1 MRVNQSVSNN
11 VWGVAVKKC
20 GAFPR
25 MENTG
30 NPFGMEEKMT
40 ARGVRKMLWDS
51 KQGENNPFAV
61 CKNGAGILSST
72 LNYGENLKAK
82 RQQLKDASLEVKKLK
97 YQFKNLSAQI
107 MRSKT
112 SASARQV
119 VGQAK
124 REVLRLKQEKQR
136 GGSDSEELEA
146 AINHAKAMERVARKK
161 VKHLEEEELAKACG
175 GVCAD
180 YNVEEEIKKSEDRE
194 NSDFSENDL
203 NEEGSEEDSLK
214 AVFQDFSPEE
224 WFEDEMQA
232 LMDDFSEEMQA
243 LLEDMGLEELSE
255 SLEVVKGDMDPA
267 DLRMMKIKHR
277 NKEMKEIVKADSE
290 YLKAY
295 FEHLEKLEG
304 GSVPTQNVS
313 WGAAVSSVYPENGSA
328 MPSIDLFL

>member
-40 ARGVRKMLWDS
+40 SQGVRKMLWDS
-51 KQGENNPFAV
+51 KQGENDPFAV

-175 GVCAD
+175 VCAD

-194 NSDFSENDL
+194 NSDFSEDDL

-295 FEHLEKLEG
+295 FEHLEKPEG
-304 GSVPTQNVS
+304 GSAPTQNVS
-313 WGAAVSSVYPENGSA
+313 WGAAASSVYAENGSA

>member
-40 ARGVRKMLWDS
+40 AQGVRKMLWDS

-175 GVCAD
+175 VCAD

-194 NSDFSENDL
+194 SSDFSEDDL

-295 FEHLEKLEG
+295 FEHLEKLED

-313 WGAAVSSVYPENGSA
+313 WGAVVSSVYAENGSA

>member
-40 ARGVRKMLWDS
+40 AQGVRKMLWDS

-136 GGSDSEELEA
+136 GSCDSEELEA

-161 VKHLEEEELAKACG
+161 VKHLEEEELAKAC

-295 FEHLEKLEG
+295 FEHLEKPEG

-313 WGAAVSSVYPENGSA
+313 WGAAVPPVYAENGSA

>member
-1 MRVNQSVSNN
+1 
-11 VWGVAVKKC
+11 
-20 GAFPR
+20 
-25 MENTG
+25 
-30 NPFGMEEKMT
+30 
-40 ARGVRKMLWDS
+40 MLWDS

-295 FEHLEKLEG
+295 FEHLEKPEG
-304 GSVPTQNVS
+304 GSAPTQNVS

>member
-40 ARGVRKMLWDS
+40 SQGVRKMLWDS

-175 GVCAD
+175 VCAD

-295 FEHLEKLEG
+295 FEHLEKPEG
-304 GSVPTQNVS
+304 GSDATQNVS

>member
-51 KQGENNPFAV
+51 KQGENDPFVV

-136 GGSDSEELEA
+136 GSCDSEELEA
-146 AINHAKAMERVARKK
+146 AINHAKAMERIARKK
-161 VKHLEEEELAKACG
+161 VKHLEEEELAKAC

-194 NSDFSENDL
+194 NSDFSENDFWD
-203 NEEGSEEDSLK
+203 NDSK
-214 AVFQDFSPEE
+214 RDFRDAELWEPGFEE

-243 LLEDMGLEELSE
+243 LLEDMGLEELLCPGVCGE
-255 SLEVVKGDMDPA
+255 RFCDA
-267 DLRMMKIKHR
+267 FH
-277 NKEMKEIVKADSE
+277 
-290 YLKAY
+290 
-295 FEHLEKLEG
+295 
-304 GSVPTQNVS
+304 
-313 WGAAVSSVYPENGSA
+313 
-328 MPSIDLFL
+328 

>member
-11 VWGVAVKKC
+11 VWGAAVKKC
-20 GAFPR
+20 GVFPR

-30 NPFGMEEKMT
+30 NPFGKEEKMT
-40 ARGVRKMLWDS
+40 ARGVRKMIWDS
-51 KQGENNPFAV
+51 KQSEINPFAV
-61 CKNGAGILSST
+61 CKDGAGILSST
-72 LNYGENLKAK
+72 FGYGETLKAK
-82 RQQLKDASLEVKKLK
+82 QQQIKDASLEVKKLK

-119 VGQAK
+119 VSQAK
-124 REVLRLKQEKQR
+124 REVLRLKQEKQK
-136 GGSDSEELEA
+136 GSCDSEELEA

-194 NSDFSENDL
+194 NSAFSEDDFWDN
-203 NEEGSEEDSLK
+203 NSERDFPDAELSDPGLK
-214 AVFQDFSPEE
+214 E
-224 WFEDEMQA
+224 WFEEEMQT

-295 FEHLEKLEG
+295 FEHLERLED

-313 WGAAVSSVYPENGSA
+313 CGATVSPVFPENGSA
-328 MPSIDLFL
+328 VPSIDLFL

>member
-40 ARGVRKMLWDS
+40 SQGVRKMLWDS

-295 FEHLEKLEG
+295 FEHLEKPEG
-304 GSVPTQNVS
+304 GSAPTQNVS
-313 WGAAVSSVYPENGSA
+313 WGAAASSVYAENGSA

>member
-40 ARGVRKMLWDS
+40 SQGVRKMLWDS

-194 NSDFSENDL
+194 NSDFSEDNL

-214 AVFQDFSPEE
+214 AVFQEYSPEE

-304 GSVPTQNVS
+304 GSAPTQNVS
-313 WGAAVSSVYPENGSA
+313 WGAAVSPVYPENGSA

>member
-40 ARGVRKMLWDS
+40 SRGVRKMLWDS

-175 GVCAD
+175 VCAD

-203 NEEGSEEDSLK
+203 NEEGLEEDSLK

-313 WGAAVSSVYPENGSA
+313 WGAAVSSVYAENGSA